1 LFSFSRFVIIHLNQ
15 TASNRAVSSQ
25 SIVHEKN
32 KVVQSLNRAIA
43 VLSRRADV
51 MTTRRRRVK
60 PPPTTDDVV
69 DARTAAAHA
78 STLAT
83 SLRIFATIPRAVAEA
98 HIRLR
103 GYDAPGEDA
112 SDARVRG
119 ALLKVLSDEVLIERE
134 CALKGVAYDPYVN
147 ARPRRRAAAAAAET
161 RGGTSSSRSG
171 SRETK
176 ILGGGGGGDESD
188 SSVGVESKYA
198 PRETNAESESED
210 EVEDAAALA
219 GGGTYSDDEDEEDDD
234 DDVDNFFGRDRPPAP
249 EGANPFANVDFDPSV
264 EARAQIEEAKR
275 VVAERAARASD
286 LSDAMANL
294 SSTPPG
300 RGVAFSDKG
309 DDVAS
314 VAGSDFTDRFDAIS
328 LASLA
333 ATLGSDATDRVADV
347 DGSEFDV
354 VSLASHGTHRAI
366 TEISSDDD
374 RAEVIYE
381 SGSDEPRSVS
391 SDEHHHSKENA
402 PPLSDL

>member
-1 LFSFSRFVIIHLNQ
+1 MS
-15 TASNRAVSSQ
+15 
-25 SIVHEKN
+25 
-32 KVVQSLNRAIA
+32 
-43 VLSRRADV
+43 
-51 MTTRRRRVK
+51 TRRRRAASR
-60 PPPTTDDVV
+60 PTADDVV
-69 DARTAAAHA
+69 DARTARAHA
-78 STLAT
+78 SKLAT
-83 SLRIFATIPRAVAEA
+83 SLRVFATIPRAIAEA

-103 GYDAPGEDA
+103 GYDAPEEDA
-112 SDARVRG
+112 SDADVRG
-119 ALLKVLSDEVLIERE
+119 ALLKALSDEVLTERE

-147 ARPRRRAAAAAAET
+147 ARPRRGTAAAAAKTETKTET
-161 RGGTSSSRSG
+161 RNARGARGDAGSSSSRRG

-176 ILGGGGGGDESD
+176 IVGESGGDESD

-198 PRETNAESESED
+198 PRETNASTESESD
-210 EVEDAAALA
+210 ENAL
-219 GGGTYSDDEDEEDDD
+219 GGGGAWESDDGGEDEDEDEDA
-234 DDVDNFFGRDRPPAP
+234 DNFFGRERPPAP
-249 EGANPFANVDFDPSV
+249 EGANPFANVDFDPSA

-354 VSLASHGTHRAI
+354 ASLASHGTHRAI
-366 TEISSDDD
+366 TEISSDDE

-381 SGSDEPRSVS
+381 SCSDEPRSVS
-391 SDEHHHSKENA
+391 SDEHHSKENA

>member
-1 LFSFSRFVIIHLNQ
+1 M
-15 TASNRAVSSQ
+15 A
-25 SIVHEKN
+25 
-32 KVVQSLNRAIA
+32 
-43 VLSRRADV
+43 
-51 MTTRRRRVK
+51 TRRRRVK
-60 PPPTTDDVV
+60 PPPTTTTDDVV
-69 DARTAAAHA
+69 DARSAAAHA

-112 SDARVRG
+112 SDAEVRG

-147 ARPRRRAAAAAAET
+147 ARPRRGTAAAAAGTGTGRET

-176 ILGGGGGGDESD
+176 ILGGGGGDESD

-198 PRETNAESESED
+198 PRETNASTESESED
-210 EVEDAAALA
+210 EDEEDAAALA
-219 GGGTYSDDEDEEDDD
+219 GGGGTYSDDEDEEED
-234 DDVDNFFGRDRPPAP
+234 DDVDNFFGRERPPAP

-294 SSTPPG
+294 SSTPSG

-354 VSLASHGTHRAI
+354 ASLASHGTHRAI
-366 TEISSDDD
+366 TEISSDDE

>member
-1 LFSFSRFVIIHLNQ
+1 M
-15 TASNRAVSSQ
+15 A
-25 SIVHEKN
+25 
-32 KVVQSLNRAIA
+32 
-43 VLSRRADV
+43 
-51 MTTRRRRVK
+51 TRRRRVK

-69 DARTAAAHA
+69 DARSATAHA

-112 SDARVRG
+112 SDACVRG

-147 ARPRRRAAAAAAET
+147 ARPRRGTAAAAAAAGT

-198 PRETNAESESED
+198 PRETNASTESESED
-210 EVEDAAALA
+210 EDEEDAAALA
-219 GGGTYSDDEDEEDDD
+219 GGGGTYSDGEGEED
-234 DDVDNFFGRDRPPAP
+234 DDVDNFFGRERPPAP
-249 EGANPFANVDFDPSV
+249 EGANPFSNVDFDPSV

-354 VSLASHGTHRAI
+354 ASLASHGTHRAI
-366 TEISSDDD
+366 TEISSDDE

>member
-1 LFSFSRFVIIHLNQ
+1 
-15 TASNRAVSSQ
+15 
-25 SIVHEKN
+25 
-32 KVVQSLNRAIA
+32 
-43 VLSRRADV
+43 
-51 MTTRRRRVK
+51 MTTPRRRVK

-134 CALKGVAYDPYVN
+134 CALKGLAYDPYVN
-147 ARPRRRAAAAAAET
+147 ARPRRQAAAAAAAAAAET